1 VTEDIR
7 VVVALGEHSYNECME
22 GNAAMKQSFSTR
34 GPPLLVFTDLDGT
47 LLDEDS
53 YSFAAATPALVRLR
67 ELRIPL
73 IAATS
78 KTLAEAAGI
87 NAAMGNPYPCIVENG
102 SAVCAP
108 VRYFPDPLAS
118 GDSRGYE
125 VVRFGPN
132 YGWLTSELARLR
144 DEQGYRFTG
153 FADMSDATVARL
165 TNLTSSAA
173 HNARQRL
180 ASEPLLWQDSREALH
195 RFGEDLHRRG
205 LRLVRGGRFWHVLGM
220 ADKGT
225 AMDWLVGVYRRNG
238 LARPI
243 TVALGDSPNDL
254 DMLRAADV
262 PVVVRRKDGSHLA
275 LPGKH
280 GARLSVQAGPEGW
293 SSSVLQILQDFGEH
307 HVDA

>member
-1 VTEDIR
+1 
-7 VVVALGEHSYNECME
+7 
-22 GNAAMKQSFSTR
+22 MKQSFSTP
-34 GPPLLVFTDLDGT
+34 GLPLLVFTDLDGT

-53 YSFAAATPALVRLR
+53 YSFAAATPALARLR

-78 KTLAEAAGI
+78 KTLTEAMAI
-87 NAAMGNPYPCIVENG
+87 NTAMGNPHPCIIENG

-108 VRYFPDPLAS
+108 VGYFPEPLAG

-125 VVRFGPN
+125 VVRCGPD
-132 YGWLTSELARLR
+132 YRWLTAELGRLR
-144 DEQGYRFTG
+144 DEEGYRFTG

-180 ASEPLLWQDSREALH
+180 ASEPLVWQDSREALD
-195 RFGEDLHRRG
+195 RFGEELRRRG
-205 LRLVRGGRFWHVLGM
+205 LRLLRGGRFWHVLGL

-243 TVALGDSPNDL
+243 TAALGDSPNDL
-254 DMLRAADV
+254 DMLRTADV
-262 PVVVRRKDGSHLA
+262 PVAIRRKDGSHLA
-275 LPGKH
+275 LSGKQ
-280 GARLSVQAGPEGW
+280 GARLSDQAGPEGW
-293 SSSVLQILQDFGEH
+293 NSSVLQILHELRERRVG
-307 HVDA
+307 A

>member
-1 VTEDIR
+1 MNR
-7 VVVALGEHSYNECME
+7 
-22 GNAAMKQSFSTR
+22 SFSTP

-53 YSFAAATPALVRLR
+53 YSFASAAPALARLR
-67 ELRIPL
+67 ELQIPL

-78 KTLAEAAGI
+78 KTLPEAAAI
-87 NAAMGNPYPCIVENG
+87 NTALGNPHPCIIENG

-108 VRYFPDPLAS
+108 VGYFPEPLAS
-118 GDSRGYE
+118 VDNGGYE
-125 VVRFGPN
+125 VVRCGPD
-132 YGWLTSELARLR
+132 YGWLTAELARLR
-144 DEQGYRFTG
+144 DEQGYRFNG

-180 ASEPLLWQDSREALH
+180 ASEPLVWEDSREALD
-195 RFGEDLHRRG
+195 RFGEELRRRG
-205 LRLVRGGRFWHVLGM
+205 LRLLRGGRFWHVLGV

-225 AMDWLVGVYRRNG
+225 ALNWLVGVYRKNG

-262 PVVVRRKDGSHLA
+262 PVVIRRKDGSHLA
-275 LPGKH
+275 LPGKQ
-280 GARLSVQAGPEGW
+280 GARLSDQAGPQGW
-293 SSSVLQILQDFGEH
+293 SSSVLQILHELRER
-307 HVDA
+307 HVGA